1 MSTNKFKFPFNP
13 INWPAVPHDFTG
25 DNNLGIYTKETT
37 QRYTYGTRYITW
49 DGRVYK
55 YMGITTQGCKS
66 YSGVCGTI
74 EVQTGF
80 STAVA
85 ADAGLRAM
93 TVTDGDTIAEDQLAG
108 GMIHIYNATIEN
120 GVNMFITGNDIANG
134 TNVKIYLEFPLSA
147 EVTVSDSVEMWEN
160 PMRLVESSAS
170 RETHP
175 WLGVPCV
182 TAVSGQNVWVQ
193 TWGTTLVGPG
203 NLTLDDAD
211 VNERGV
217 QWYGNGK
224 LGEYN
229 GTNMN
234 AGGQQMAGYLQDAG
248 TGDIAGPRIYLMC
261 ST

>member
-1 MSTNKFKFPFNP
+1 MSKQFSKSFNP

-25 DNNLGIYTKETT
+25 DNVLGIYAKETT

-74 EVQTGF
+74 EVQTGWV
-80 STAVA
+80 TAVA
-85 ADAGLRAM
+85 ASVGERAL
-93 TVTDGDTIAEDQLAG
+93 TVTDASTIAEDQLAG

-120 GVNMFITGNDIANG
+120 GVNMFIVGNDASNG

-147 EVTVSDSVEMWEN
+147 AVTTSDSEEMWEN

-203 NLTLDDAD
+203 NTTLDDAAAND
-211 VNERGV
+211 RAV

-229 GTNMN
+229 GTNMT
-234 AGGQQMAGYLQDAG
+234 AGAQQMAGYLQDAG